1 MNRSLVALLLSVS
14 LIGGS
19 TACSQNGGAGNTN
32 SANNAPAAVAID
44 TARAEVRQIPRYFEA
59 TGNLASDLT
68 ADVAPSIGG
77 KIVEVNFDVGSYVEK
92 GSVLVR
98 LDDRDARIRVEQ
110 AEAQLEQQKKAVN
123 QAVAALRQ
131 AQIRLG
137 VRDGETFDIE
147 KFSQVISVRANL
159 ELAEKELAR
168 AERLYATEDISR
180 SVLDQRR
187 AQRDALIGQLA
198 EARSNAAVAVKA
210 ISAAEAAVVSARAAV
225 NTAQTQ
231 VDQAKKALSDTVITA
246 PISGYIAERTAD
258 PGEFVTPNAP
268 NTKVATIVRTST
280 LRLKID
286 VPERSIGTVK
296 AGQSISMQTSAYPD
310 RNFAGRV
317 VRVSPTLNAQ
327 ARTLT
332 VEAEV
337 PNTEGL
343 LKPGQFA
350 VVRITQSEPENAV
363 MIPVAAVKTEG
374 DINKVFIIK
383 DGAAREQIVQL
394 GLLEDRMIQVKTG
407 VSEGD
412 VVATSKLDALYDG
425 VLVAQ

>member
-1 MNRSLVALLLSVS
+1 
-14 LIGGS
+14 
-19 TACSQNGGAGNTN
+19 
-32 SANNAPAAVAID
+32 
-44 TARAEVRQIPRYFEA
+44 
-59 TGNLASDLT
+59 
-68 ADVAPSIGG
+68 
-77 KIVEVNFDVGSYVEK
+77 
-92 GSVLVR
+92 
-98 LDDRDARIRVEQ
+98 
-110 AEAQLEQQKKAVN
+110 
-123 QAVAALRQ
+123 
-131 AQIRLG
+131 
-137 VRDGETFDIE
+137 
-147 KFSQVISVRANL
+147 
-159 ELAEKELAR
+159 
-168 AERLYATEDISR
+168 
-180 SVLDQRR
+180 
-187 AQRDALIGQLA
+187 
-198 EARSNAAVAVKA
+198 
-210 ISAAEAAVVSARAAV
+210 
-225 NTAQTQ
+225 
-231 VDQAKKALSDTVITA
+231 
-246 PISGYIAERTAD
+246 
-258 PGEFVTPNAP
+258 VTPNAP

-296 AGQSISMQTSAYPD
+296 AGQSISMQTTAYPD

-317 VRVSPTLNAQ
+317 VRVSPTLNLQ

-412 VVATSKLDALYDG
+412 VVATSRLDALYDG